1 MALDPRC
8 CGGGNCIINPE
19 GECWCGQVWDGTKM
33 CPPYYINEAGLKV
46 NAQTGD
52 LIREQSN

>member
-1 MALDPRC
+1 MDLDPRC

-33 CPPYYINEAGLKV
+33 CQYYVNEAGLKV

-52 LIREQSN
+52 LIDD